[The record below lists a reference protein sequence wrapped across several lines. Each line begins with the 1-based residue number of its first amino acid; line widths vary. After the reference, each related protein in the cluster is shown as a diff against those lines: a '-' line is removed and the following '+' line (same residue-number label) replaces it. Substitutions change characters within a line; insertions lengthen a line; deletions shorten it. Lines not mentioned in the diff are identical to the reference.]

1 MKTTVSLVPALFCL
15 LLNAALRADVRT
27 SADYAIT
34 AETMDS
40 GGQRTAS
47 ADGTYANDGSAGGLV
62 GMSGVAGE
70 VARGGFLGQ
79 VYELLGYGLLVSDF
93 YPPEEGFTQ
102 IIPVR
107 TADDGTNFP
116 IPTTGFHFV
125 PLEGPI
131 PGISETGLVETTS
144 IYENTPA
151 IVGATSPQF
160 PGLLTI
166 TFYVQDTIPDNYSTY
181 ARDGIPDAWQ
191 FRYFGRDN
199 PLGLAAADPDG
210 DGQSNLFEFTAGL
223 DPTDAG
229 SRFHLELLPGLTD
242 GQRQLVFSPRLPD
255 RTYTVEAAAN
265 LEGAPF
271 VPLAGTIFTDDGE
284 TRTVTDLNATDPAR
298 YYRVSISKQ

>member
-1 MKTTVSLVPALFCL
+1 MRIPLLALAGCL
-15 LLNAALRADVRT
+15 LTCSLRSEVRT
-27 SADYAIT
+27 SAAYAIE

-47 ADGTYANDGSAGGLV
+47 VDGVYGNDGSAGGLV
-62 GMSGVAGE
+62 GMSGVPGE
-70 VARGGFLGQ
+70 MSRGGFLGQ

-93 YPPEEGFTQ
+93 YPPEEGSTQ

-107 TADDGTNFP
+107 TADDGTNVP
-116 IPTTGFHFV
+116 IPTTGFRFV

-151 IVGATSPQF
+151 VVGATSPQF
-160 PGLLTI
+160 PGILTI
-166 TFYVQDTIPDNYSTY
+166 AFYVQDTIPDNYSTY

-199 PLGLAAADPDG
+199 PLALPALDPDG
-210 DGQSNLFEFTAGL
+210 DGQSNLFESIAGL

-229 SRFHLELLPGLTD
+229 SRFRLAILPGLVE
-242 GQRQLVFSPRLPD
+242 GQRRIVFSPRLPD
-255 RTYTVEAAAN
+255 RTYTVEAAERPDGTSFAP
-265 LEGAPF
+265 LEGSS
-271 VPLAGTIFTDDGE
+271 VTDDGE
-284 TRTVTDLNATDPAR
+284 TRTVTDLMAVAPAR
-298 YYRVSISKQ
+298 YYRVSIRMP